1 MFSRPAKLC
10 ILRVMEILPEIQNR
24 FSINSFSEK
33 TVSPEV
39 LHRIVEAGR
48 LAPSA
53 KNRQPWRY
61 IVVEDKNVRA
71 KITEASYN
79 EQHVKEA
86 PVIVAVCS
94 TNVDYKMPNGQMA
107 YPVDLAMG
115 ASFMMLQAEH
125 EGLGTCLITTYDQ
138 EEMRE
143 ILTIPHS
150 MRVVLLLLLGY
161 SAEKKSSRNRLP
173 RDRVVSFNH
182 W

>member
-1 MFSRPAKLC
+1 
-10 ILRVMEILPEIQNR
+10 MEILPEIQNR
-24 FSINSFSEK
+24 FSINSFSSEP
-33 TVSPEV
+33 VSPEAI
-39 LHRIVEAGR
+39 HRIAEAGR

-61 IVVEDKNVRA
+61 VVVEDKNVRE
-71 KITEASYN
+71 KIAEASYN
-79 EQHVKEA
+79 EKHVKEA
-86 PVIVAVCS
+86 PVIIAVCS
-94 TNVDYKMPNGQMA
+94 TNLDYKMPNGQLA
-107 YPVDLAMG
+107 YPVDLSFG

-138 EEMRE
+138 EELRE

-161 SAEKKSSRNRLP
+161 SAEKKNSRNRLP
-173 RDRVVSFNH
+173 RDRVISFNH

>member
-1 MFSRPAKLC
+1 MFSRPVKLC
-10 ILRVMEILPEIQNR
+10 ILGLMEILPEIQNR
-24 FSINSFSEK
+24 FSINSFSDRS
-33 TVSPEV
+33 VSEEV
-39 LHRIVEAGR
+39 LHRILEAGR

-61 IVVEDKNVRA
+61 VVVEDKNVRA
-71 KITEASYN
+71 KIAEASYN

-86 PVIVAVCS
+86 PVIIAVCS
-94 TNVDYKMPNGQMA
+94 TNLGYTMPNGQLA
-107 YPVDLAMG
+107 YPLDLSFG

-138 EEMRE
+138 EEMGE

-161 SAEKKSSRNRLP
+161 SAEKKNSRNRLP
-173 RDRVVSFNH
+173 ARQGCLL
-182 W
+182 